1 MVGGA
6 YSTVRM
12 TGKRY
17 SIQHSPD
24 DGRRFSTFRMVGGVS
39 LVEDRVPT
47 AGGKSS
53 AESTSSINSCCGGA
67 VGAYTAYIRALQR
80 L

>member
-1 MVGGA
+1 M
-6 YSTVRM
+6 
-12 TGKRY
+12 
-17 SIQHSPD
+17 
-24 DGRRFSTFRMVGGVS
+24 S

-53 AESTSSINSCCGGA
+53 AESTSSINSCCGGT

-80 L
+80 LTFIELYSSMNIKVYYLLL